1 MKIKSAAFLDQA
13 DVMLTRAERMLS
25 VGLNE
30 DAARATYLACFHV
43 AQAYIFE
50 RTDSASKTH
59 RGVQTEFFGLSRDDA
74 RADHAL
80 RRFLSGSY
88 EFKTV
93 ADYGIAP
100 DAVIPAQVAAGAI
113 TTAKRFVGHFRCL
126 IAIPSRATLPRAR
139 PHQ

>member
-1 MKIKSAAFLDQA
+1 MKIESAAFLDQA
-13 DVMLTRAERMLS
+13 DVMLTRAECMLS

-30 DAARATYLACFHV
+30 DAARAAYLACFHV

-50 RTDSASKTH
+50 RIVSASRTH
-59 RGVQTEFFGLSRDDA
+59 RGVQTEFFRLSRDDA

-93 ADYGIAP
+93 ADYGVGP
-100 DAVIPAQVAAGAI
+100 GAVISAQAAAGAI
-113 TTAKRFVGHFRCL
+113 TTARRFVDHFRSL
-126 IAIPSRATLPRAR
+126 IAIPNPGDIATREAA
-139 PHQ
+139 